1 MNIIHWLIASRL
13 WVAFAAAAWSVE
25 SFERCGVWIRWTLV
39 AQIFFLTWIAYLFLT
54 DHGIRKHRA
63 AALVALTGACV
74 TFQGIETMVIPA
86 LCAILV
92 LLYRSHWL
100 PESLRKFALE
110 LRNIPL
116 FNNMVI
122 GACWIVLCVLWPMQ
136 QAGIEFQSQLPNLVA
151 SFMWITALSMSE
163 DLFVETTPD
172 ATLRWL
178 GKKTLRV
185 VAVLLVCA
193 AMGVS
198 AVFSESSVSVW
209 LSMIASLLLLLFMP
223 GGKRTATKSWLIDA
237 MIVLRFPF

>member
-1 MNIIHWLIASRL
+1 MNIIQRLVASRL
-13 WVAFAAAAWSVE
+13 WVAIAAAAWSVE
-25 SFERCGVWIRWTLV
+25 SFVRCDVWIRWTLV
-39 AQIFFLTWIAYLFLT
+39 AQIFFFTWIAYLFLA
-54 DHGIRKHRA
+54 DDAIRKHRA

-74 TFQGIETMVIPA
+74 TFQGIETMLIPA
-86 LCAILV
+86 LCALPV

-100 PESLRKFALE
+100 PSSIGKFAVE

-116 FNNMVI
+116 LNNMVI

-136 QAGIEFQSQLPNLVA
+136 QAGVEFQSQLPNLVA

-178 GKKTLRV
+178 GNKTLRV

-198 AVFSESSVSVW
+198 AVYSESSVSVW
-209 LSMIASLLLLLFMP
+209 LSMIASLLLLLLMP
-223 GGKRTATKSWLIDA
+223 GGKRTATKSLLIDA

>member
-1 MNIIHWLIASRL
+1 M
-13 WVAFAAAAWSVE
+13 
-25 SFERCGVWIRWTLV
+25 LV
-39 AQIFFLTWIAYLFLT
+39 
-54 DHGIRKHRA
+54 
-63 AALVALTGACV
+63 
-74 TFQGIETMVIPA
+74 PA
-86 LCAILV
+86 LCALPV

-100 PESLRKFALE
+100 PASLRKYAVE

-122 GACWIVLCVLWPMQ
+122 GACWMVLCVLWPMQ
-136 QAGIEFQSQLPNLVA
+136 QAGVEFQSQLPNLVA

-178 GKKTLRV
+178 GKKIVRV
-185 VAVLLVCA
+185 VCVSLVCA
-193 AMGVS
+193 ALSVS
-198 AVFSESSVSVW
+198 AAFGESSVSVW

-237 MIVLRFPF
+237 MIALRFPF

>member
-1 MNIIHWLIASRL
+1 MNIIHRLVASRL

-25 SFERCGVWIRWTLV
+25 SFVRCGVWIRWTLV
-39 AQIFFLTWIAYLFLT
+39 AQIFFFTWISYLFLT
-54 DHGIRKHRA
+54 DDGIRKHRA

-74 TFQGIETMVIPA
+74 TFQGIETMLVPA
-86 LCAILV
+86 LCALPV

-100 PESLRKFALE
+100 PSIVRKFAVE

-116 FNNMVI
+116 LNNMVI
-122 GACWIVLCVLWPMQ
+122 GACWMVLCVLWPMQ
-136 QAGIEFQSQLPNLVA
+136 QAGVEFQAQLPNLVA

-178 GKKTLRV
+178 GNKTLRV

-198 AVFSESSVSVW
+198 AVFSESSMSVW
-209 LSMIASLLLLLFMP
+209 LSMIASLLLLLLMP
-223 GGKRTATKSWLIDA
+223 GGKRTATKSLLIDA